1 MMSHGPD
8 KFSLRQAGFTAVELI
23 TVIVVIGI
31 LGALAIQPLTVN
43 QDSMKIDAEAQRLL
57 TDVRYTQALSMFRN
71 ARYQLNFSSSTTY
84 AILTPA
90 GGAFNYFAA
99 GGTSI
104 TLESGTTLS
113 KSGANYLIFDG
124 RGIPYTSS
132 TSDNDSVSALSGTY
146 TITLT
151 NSSGSET
158 ISISA
163 ETGEAQMS

>member
-1 MMSHGPD
+1 MMSHGSD
-8 KFSLRQAGFTAVELI
+8 QYLSRQAGFTAIELI
-23 TVIVVIGI
+23 LVIVVIGI
-31 LGALAIQPLTVN
+31 LGTLALRPLLSS

-57 TDVRYTQALSMFRN
+57 TDVRYVQALSMFRN
-71 ARYQLNFSSSTTY
+71 QRYRLNLSNSGSY

-99 GGTSI
+99 GGTSV

-113 KSGANYLIFDG
+113 KNGSNYLIFDG
-124 RGIPYTSS
+124 RGAPYTSS
-132 TSDNDSVSALSGTY
+132 TASGSGSALGSTY

-158 ISISA
+158 ISVSA